1 MSELKIM
8 SHLGKHSNIVNLLGA
23 VTTNIQKSEF
33 MRHHEH
39 VIRINVCHLGELY
52 VIVEYCKFG
61 NLQKYIETKREGFI
75 SQINPSSGKFDDNY
89 PAGIDSFL
97 NGSQRFDIPYVSSS

>member
-39 VIRINVCHLGELY
+39 VIRINLGELY

-75 SQINPSSGKFDDNY
+75 SQINPTSGKFDDNY

-97 NGSQRFDIPYVSSS
+97 NGSQRFDIPYMSSS